1 MTTSKS
7 ISRSWLDKKWVQNV
21 KRLTSIERVRE
32 KSQQRGNIFRQ
43 HLLLKLRD
51 ADSGRHTQNRREKVV
66 DLKIELNPGEGRIRE
81 QSACHTIYTIQWREY
96 RKYGI
101 PRTHRFI
108 LFF

>member
-66 DLKIELNPGEGRIRE
+66 DLKIELNPGEKRINHKKAVQMEYPHGQELR
-81 QSACHTIYTIQWREY
+81 INDNIQNQIEDN
-96 RKYGI
+96 
-101 PRTHRFI
+101 
-108 LFF
+108 